1 MANVSLQVLFNG
13 GTAPGWKLVACIEL
27 CSIAAFYCFL
37 VAKGITFL
45 LVVKWEPAPNVRR
58 LRLAD
63 TWRLL
68 DKNNDNDIT
77 LDELIDASPKLGL
90 TATQATVMFEELDE
104 NKSGSIDWKEFNDG
118 FKGALVAAELTTP
131 VERFWAYFVQPRR
144 PAGHYTALDPEK
156 TNMQDPWVSVFT
168 SFTPFHVH
176 FLVLRLTVML
186 LEAFIL
192 AEMSGKSQGLA
203 LMISAFISM
212 SLILWSP
219 PAILLAQSRADTID
233 AIGKF
238 LTFGIYSTIF
248 PKWMTTGTAAQAMTV
263 VNGAMLVHSIFTQLE
278 PIFRFIFF
286 YLLNT
291 AIMQAKPGTDKE
303 EENSALTS
311 LSGSLSTKEAVSL
324 VWQRLSAQT
333 SAAGSIP
340 EPFYQALEDMQEQN
354 EENAAFTKAV
364 TFDAILFGK
373 GLAPLG
379 LSEMNSAVAT
389 VLLQQVST
397 NGNLLSN
404 AELCTL
410 VSQPKYSSEGCITPQ
425 EEAND
430 PEEQPTVTKLYGQK
444 HVQEEA
450 ERTFPRPLDS
460 KSRGTTMSEES
471 FAGIFSPKER
481 AGLSRPSSNAKTRK
495 SENRKKNVEE
505 L

>member
-156 TNMQDPWVSVFT
+156 TNMRDPWVSVFT

-192 AEMSGKSQGLA
+192 TEMSGKSQGLA

-212 SLILWSP
+212 SLVLWSP
-219 PAILLAQSRADTID
+219 PATLLAQSRADSID

-263 VNGAMLVHSIFTQLE
+263 VNGVMLLHSIFTQLE
-278 PIFRFIFF
+278 PIFRFVLF

-291 AIMQAKPGTDKE
+291 AIMQAKPGTDGEEENSALTSLSGSLKTKPGTDRE

-311 LSGSLSTKEAVSL
+311 LSGSLSTKDAVSL

-340 EPFYQALEDMQEQN
+340 EPFYQALKDMKERN
-354 EENAAFTKAV
+354 EKNAAFTKAV
-364 TFDAILFGK
+364 IFDAVLFGE
-373 GLAPLG
+373 GLAPLD
-379 LSEMNSAVAT
+379 LSEMNSAVAA

-410 VSQPKYSSEGCITPQ
+410 VTQPKYSSEGRVTPL
-425 EEAND
+425 E
-430 PEEQPTVTKLYGQK
+430 KC
-444 HVQEEA
+444 
-450 ERTFPRPLDS
+450 
-460 KSRGTTMSEES
+460 KSRDTIMSKDS
-471 FAGIFSPKER
+471 FAGISSSKER
-481 AGLSRPSSNAKTRK
+481 AELPRSSSNAKT
-495 SENRKKNVEE
+495 KKLKDHTKNSQDVE
-505 L
+505 LV